1 MKDSHY
7 PKNESAHSLSWFAF
21 IQRIGVFKYVVLRPV
36 TKQNFLVLNLYNN
49 VSQPYELWF

>member
-1 MKDSHY
+1 MKVLILSHGLHLFNVSVY
-7 PKNESAHSLSWFAF
+7 L
-21 IQRIGVFKYVVLRPV
+21 KYVVLRPV